1 MVKDD
6 ITPGVLGMARILVID
21 DEKPIREMLTDI
33 LEEEGHEVTCA
44 KDGVEGIAQYREK
57 LHDLIITDVFMPE
70 KSGLE
75 TILDLKDEFPQI
87 KIIAMTGWDT
97 KSDIDVLAMAEEWGA
112 DVVLS
117 KPFKAGEVTNKI
129 RVLLG

>member
-1 MVKDD
+1 
-6 ITPGVLGMARILVID
+6 MARILVID

-44 KDGVEGIAQYREK
+44 KDGIEGIAQYRET

-87 KIIAMTGWDT
+87 KIIAMSGA
-97 KSDIDVLAMAEEWGA
+97 KGQIDILAMSEEWGA
-112 DVVLS
+112 DGVLS
-117 KPFKAGEVTNKI
+117 KPFKAGEVTSKI

>member
-1 MVKDD
+1 
-6 ITPGVLGMARILVID
+6 MARILVID
-21 DEKPIREMLTDI
+21 DEKTIREMLTDI

-44 KDGVEGIAQYREK
+44 EDGVEGIAQYK
-57 LHDLIITDVFMPE
+57 KALHDLVITDVFMPE

-87 KIIAMTGWDT
+87 QIIAITGWDA
-97 KSDIDVLAMAEEWGA
+97 KDDLDVLAMMEERGA
-112 DVVLS
+112 DGVLS
-117 KPFKAGEVTNKI
+117 KPFKAEELTSKV

>member
-1 MVKDD
+1 
-6 ITPGVLGMARILVID
+6 MARILVID

-44 KDGVEGIAQYREK
+44 KDGIEGIAQYRET

-87 KIIAMTGWDT
+87 KIIAMTGWDA
-97 KSDIDVLAMAEEWGA
+97 KDDLDVLAMTEDWGA
-112 DVVLS
+112 DGVLS
-117 KPFKAGEVTNKI
+117 KPFKAQEVTSKI
-129 RVLLG
+129 RTLLG